1 MACIVGVVGVVSG
14 GVEDTIKLPAHLRQ
28 ICASRWVCGHAF
40 RPIWHPQISME
51 LRHMQGLGRAVFIDM
66 GIMG

>member
-28 ICASRWVCGHAF
+28 ICASRWVCGMLFGRF
-40 RPIWHPQISME
+40 RDLRCPGHLGLCVGLVE
-51 LRHMQGLGRAVFIDM
+51 L
-66 GIMG
+66 